1 MNSILEINNL
11 TYTLPNVG
19 VAAKQSQRTRL
30 FAFPQN
36 YSDVQAGDVIP
47 ILVNSGRSFIDGR
60 QSSINLTLKANI
72 SNESPMKYFS
82 FDYGVTAQNSGASI
96 LNAISEL
103 LIESRDGTIL
113 YRENFLNIMQNIREY
128 KISVE
133 KKDMLTLIGGSYDNN
148 TIGVNNLNYP
158 FYLVN
163 LENNFNIP
171 LSTLCP
177 MFNT

>member
-1 MNSILEINNL
+1 MNNILEINNL

-19 VAAKQSQRTRL
+19 VAAKQTQRTRS

-82 FDYGVTAQNSGASI
+82 FDYGVTAQNSGAYI
-96 LNAISEL
+96 V
-103 LIESRDGTIL
+103 SRKFFK
-113 YRENFLNIMQNIREY
+113 YYAKY
-128 KISVE
+128 KRI
-133 KKDMLTLIGGSYDNN
+133 
-148 TIGVNNLNYP
+148 
-158 FYLVN
+158 
-163 LENNFNIP
+163 
-171 LSTLCP
+171 
-177 MFNT
+177 